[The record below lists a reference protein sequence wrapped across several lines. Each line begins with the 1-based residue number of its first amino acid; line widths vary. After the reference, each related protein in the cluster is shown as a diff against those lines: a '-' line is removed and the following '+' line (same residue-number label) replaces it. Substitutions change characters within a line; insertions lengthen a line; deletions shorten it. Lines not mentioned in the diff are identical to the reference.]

1 MDIISLCQPTHAY
14 NNVYFIT
21 GEVLGVLCGKI
32 GPAVYQECKEYV
44 LRLIQ
49 SNLER
54 QVADDDGS
62 KHEQLETE
70 KLMEKLAGPSQR
82 VSCYIVHLGSNEV
95 IYGRMV

>member
-1 MDIISLCQPTHAY
+1 MDIANGQLSAQVH
-14 NNVYFIT
+14 NNMYFVT

-32 GPAVYQECKEYV
+32 GPAVYRDCKEYV

-54 QVADDDGS
+54 QVTHDDDGS

-82 VSCYIVHLGSNEV
+82 VSCHAQLF
-95 IYGRMV
+95 RK

>member
-1 MDIISLCQPTHAY
+1 MQRLSVEVC
-14 NNVYFIT
+14 NMSFIT
-21 GEVLGVLCGKI
+21 GEVLGILCGKI

-54 QVADDDGS
+54 QVAHDDGS

-70 KLMEKLAGPSQR
+70 RLMEKLAGPSQR
-82 VSCYIVHLGSNEV
+82 VNCHTIHTWK
-95 IYGRMV
+95 

>member
-1 MDIISLCQPTHAY
+1 MDVANVQLSTQVH
-14 NNVYFIT
+14 NNIYFVT

-32 GPAVYQECKEYV
+32 GPAVYQECREYV

-54 QVADDDGS
+54 QVTHDDDGS

-82 VSCYIVHLGSNEV
+82 VRCITVCF
-95 IYGRMV
+95 RK

>member
-1 MDIISLCQPTHAY
+1 MQRLFVEVCNMS
-14 NNVYFIT
+14 FIT
-21 GEVLGVLCGKI
+21 GEVLGILCGKI

-70 KLMEKLAGPSQR
+70 RLMEKLAGPSQR
-82 VSCYIVHLGSNEV
+82 VNCHIIH
-95 IYGRMV
+95 RWK

>member
-1 MDIISLCQPTHAY
+1 MCLGCTVHTKVY
-14 NNVYFIT
+14 NNGCFIV

-54 QVADDDGS
+54 QVADDDDGS
-62 KHEQLETE
+62 RHEQLETE

-82 VSCYIVHLGSNEV
+82 VSCQTIQH
-95 IYGRMV
+95 RK

>member
-1 MDIISLCQPTHAY
+1 LHSQVH
-14 NNVYFIT
+14 NNGCFFA
-21 GEVLGVLCGKI
+21 GEVLGVLCAKI
-32 GPAVYQECKEYV
+32 GPIVYQECKEYV

-54 QVADDDGS
+54 QVADDDDGS

-82 VSCYIVHLGSNEV
+82 VSCPIIPFRN
-95 IYGRMV
+95 